1 MLVRD
6 LMTREVV
13 TCDAGVTVRD
23 AAERMLDTEIGSVLI
38 TKDGTP
44 LAILTETDIVR
55 VGVVTGRALDDIPV
69 DKAASH
75 PLETIAPDATIRSA
89 VKRMNDG
96 EIKKLPVVEDAELEG
111 IVTHGDIVAH
121 YSDFVREAHRL
132 DASASEWESDRD
144 RR

>member
-13 TCDAGVTVRD
+13 TCDAGATVRD
-23 AAERMLDTEIGSVLI
+23 AAERMLDAGIGSVLI

-55 VGVVTGRALDDIPV
+55 AGVVTGRALDDIPV

-75 PLETIAPDATIRSA
+75 PLRTVGPDAIIRSA
-89 VKRMNDG
+89 VKRVVKHRHRSPQSDG
-96 EIKKLPVVEDAELEG
+96 RFKNHQSLMSTSVFSP
-111 IVTHGDIVAH
+111 
-121 YSDFVREAHRL
+121 RL
-132 DASASEWESDRD
+132 
-144 RR
+144 

>member
-6 LMTREVV
+6 HMTREVV

-23 AAERMLDTEIGSVLI
+23 AAERMLDTGIGSVLI

-55 VGVVTGRALDDIPV
+55 AGVVTGRALDDIPV

-75 PLETIAPDATIRSA
+75 PLQTIAPDATVRSA

-96 EIKKLPVVEDAELEG
+96 GIKKLPVVTDTELVG

-121 YSDFVREAHRL
+121 YSDFVREAHQL
-132 DASASEWESDRD
+132 DASASQWESDRS
-144 RR
+144 